1 MTKNLFIAVFFFNL
15 LLSPNIVFGY
25 IDPGSGLPFLSSLSV
40 FAGIFLAFL
49 AIIFYPAKILIKT
62 IGKKFFSNKTWK
74 RYIIFAFFLI
84 FIIIITYTG
93 VKMIRKKDISLDKKV
108 LVIGIDALAPDLLEK
123 YISEGKLPNFKTLI
137 ETGSFS
143 RLGTSNPPQSPVAWS
158 SFATGMHPGNHGL
171 FDFISRNQQNY
182 LPQLQFTEIKTH
194 TKTIKIGDIKIPI
207 GKTELINNRKGTP
220 FWVLLSEAN
229 IPSVIIHCPVTFP
242 PDKIKGRMLSGMGTP
257 DIRGTEGTFA
267 FFTTAPLP
275 EGKDIGG
282 KVIKVDWQADTI
294 ETELPGPVDT
304 SSGKIKEFSLPLKIV
319 YEPESSYVEIKIQK
333 HQLKIKEKEW
343 SIWIPLKFKLGLL
356 KNIHGICR
364 FYLRKIKPELE
375 LYCTPINF
383 NHNNTQFPIS
393 YPKKY
398 AKELVKKI
406 GYYYTQGTP
415 FDTWAVN
422 ENRMDDSTFLQLAEY
437 VFDKNKEIFW
447 LEFSRFEQGLLF
459 NYFEALDIIQHMFWR
474 FIDKSHPVYKK
485 NEAKEFEHVI
495 ESYYKKMDDFV
506 GEVLSKIDKNTI
518 LIILSDHGFGTFRRA
533 CHINTWLRQN
543 GFLYLND
550 DTLKQGRELL
560 QDVDWSRTK
569 AYSLGFGS
577 IYVNQRGREGNG
589 IVAPG
594 GETEELKQEIKNK
607 ISKWIDPKHNKSVM
621 KKVYTR
627 EEIFFGKYASESPDL
642 LCGFAKAYRA
652 SWQTAI
658 GGVPENLIEDN
669 LKKWSGDHLFDAS
682 EVPASL
688 LSNKPIKKKN
698 SHIVDLAPTILS
710 IFRVPIPKDM
720 DGKNIF

>member
-1 MTKNLFIAVFFFNL
+1 MKNKF
-15 LLSPNIVFGY
+15 
-25 IDPGSGLPFLSSLSV
+25 SS
-40 FAGIFLAFL
+40 
-49 AIIFYPAKILIKT
+49 
-62 IGKKFFSNKTWK
+62 NRMWK

-93 VKMIRKKDISLDKKV
+93 VKMIGKEDISTDKKV

-143 RLGTSNPPQSPVAWS
+143 RLATSNPPQSPVAWS

-171 FDFISRNQQNY
+171 FDFISRNPQNY
-182 LPQLQFTEIKTH
+182 MPELQFTEIKTH
-194 TKTIKIGDIKIPI
+194 TKTIKIGDVTIPI
-207 GKTELINNRKGTP
+207 GKTELVNNRKGTP
-220 FWVLLSEAN
+220 FWIYLSKAD
-229 IPSVIIHCPVTFP
+229 IPSVIIHCPCTFP
-242 PDKIKGRMLSGMGTP
+242 PDKINGRMLAGMGTP

-267 FFTTAPLP
+267 YFTTTPLP

-282 KVIKVDWQADTI
+282 KVIKVNWQENTI

-319 YEPESSYVEIKIQK
+319 YKPEASSLEIKIQK

-343 SIWIPLKFKLGLL
+343 SDWIPLKFKLGLL

-383 NHNNTQFPIS
+383 DPNNPPFPIS
-393 YPKKY
+393 HPKKY
-398 AKELVKKI
+398 AKELAKKI

-422 ENRMDDSTFLQLAEY
+422 ENRMDDKTFLELADY
-437 VFDKNKEIFW
+437 VLDKNEEIFW
-447 LEFSRFEQGLLF
+447 LEFKRFKNGLFF

-474 FIDKSHPVYKK
+474 FLDQKHPLYNK
-485 NEAKEFEHVI
+485 NETQKFGSVI
-495 ESYYKKMDDFV
+495 ESYYKKMDDFI
-506 GEVLSKIDKNTI
+506 GEVLSKIDRDTI

-533 CHINTWLRQN
+533 CHINTWLRKN
-543 GFLYLND
+543 GFLYLKD
-550 DTLKQGRELL
+550 ETSKQGRELF

-577 IYVNQRGREGNG
+577 IYVNQIGREGNG

-594 GETEELKQEIKNK
+594 GETEELKQKIKNK
-607 ISKWIDPKHNKSVM
+607 ISKWMDPKHNKLVM

-658 GGVPENLIEDN
+658 GGVPESLIEDN

-688 LSNKPIKKKN
+688 LSNRKIRKINP
-698 SHIVDLAPTILS
+698 HIVDIAPTILS
-710 IFRVPIPKDM
+710 IFNIPIPADM